1 MVNTELSFQK
11 RVAELGRQH
20 VVMARGYEMAV
31 RRDGLMVVRA
41 KRPARRRFVPLRAV
55 LYLCLGFCAI
65 KALMVTA
72 IGQSTYEMRLAKLA
86 QGTVFEQGGAILMQ
100 VDPVT
105 GFLSGILDQMAL

>member
-11 RVAELGRQH
+11 RVAGLGRKH
-20 VVMARGYEMAV
+20 AVMARGYEMAV

-41 KRPARRRFVPLRAV
+41 RRPARRRFVPLRAV

-72 IGQSTYEMRLAKLA
+72 IGQSTYEMRVAKLA
-86 QGTVFEQGGAILMQ
+86 QGAVVEQGGAILMQ

-105 GFLSGILDQMAL
+105 EYLAAILDQIVR